1 MTSKSIVLFSAFRAC
16 WLGAAPTLPRMF
28 SLEPQRFQAT
38 NVRLISIATPRS
50 SKSTTFGLAFCLR
63 CSFEL
68 RRGWD
73 EHAACLMRFRK
84 DFSSAVSAIPGK
96 LMGGDTHTHICTH
109 RHSYPATA
117 LTHTRTHKSTNP
129 WQFHLGF
136 VNNHELFPSLSN
148 SVHSSS
154 WTIYLHQY
162 MIEAWFWSLTPLHE
176 FYILNLNTYETYSV
190 CHITSYLL
198 RKMQCP
204 SNKLL
209 NCRRLSMR

>member
-117 LTHTRTHKSTNP
+117 LTHAHTSQLIHGNSIWALSIIMNSSPLYQIQYIHR
-129 WQFHLGF
+129 
-136 VNNHELFPSLSN
+136 HERS
-148 SVHSSS
+148 
-154 WTIYLHQY
+154 IY
-162 MIEAWFWSLTPLHE
+162 INIW
-176 FYILNLNTYETYSV
+176 
-190 CHITSYLL
+190 L
-198 RKMQCP
+198 RHDFGV
-204 SNKLL
+204 
-209 NCRRLSMR
+209 